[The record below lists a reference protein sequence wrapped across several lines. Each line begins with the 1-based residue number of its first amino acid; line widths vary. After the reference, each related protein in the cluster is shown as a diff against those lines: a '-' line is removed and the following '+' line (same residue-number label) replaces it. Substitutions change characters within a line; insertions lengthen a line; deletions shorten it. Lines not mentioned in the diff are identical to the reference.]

1 MNLSHA
7 PEQFGKLFLSVKI
20 TYFSMLHQFQNH
32 FCLVSQIQL
41 LLVPLM
47 YASTHYCVSLTKAKV
62 CMFQILASEKNLK
75 RL

>member
-1 MNLSHA
+1 
-7 PEQFGKLFLSVKI
+7 
-20 TYFSMLHQFQNH
+20 
-32 FCLVSQIQL
+32 
-41 LLVPLM
+41 M